1 MTLEITVWPGDHWL
15 LVTEADQLCWFA
27 GDLGCSVL
35 KPGKSQAAR
44 DKLIS
49 FSELLLY
56 SEPLYVQDSLSPET
70 WMGKEQGGPGLFMIT
85 MYLDCILSLVKV
97 GF

>member
-1 MTLEITVWPGDHWL
+1 MTLELTVWPSDHWL
-15 LVTEADQLCWFA
+15 LATEADQLRWFA
-27 GDLGCSVL
+27 WDLGCSVL

-56 SEPLYVQDSLSPET
+56 SEPLYVQDSLPPET
-70 WMGKEQGGPGLFMIT
+70 WMGKERGPGLFMIT
-85 MYLDCILSLVKV
+85 VDLDCILSLVKV